1 MTVVVDGYV
10 RIKKAVTADLHIISY
25 ISVRIDEGIISDN
38 GVFSDVGK
46 STDVYIFTDMCSG
59 RDECQ

>member
-1 MTVVVDGYV
+1 M
-10 RIKKAVTADLHIISY
+10 VTLVKEGSYCDLHIISY